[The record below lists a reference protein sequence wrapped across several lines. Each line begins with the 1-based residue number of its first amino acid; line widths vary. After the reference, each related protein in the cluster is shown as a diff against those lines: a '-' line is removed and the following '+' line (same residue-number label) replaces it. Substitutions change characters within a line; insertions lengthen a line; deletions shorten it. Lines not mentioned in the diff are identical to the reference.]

1 MKYGKALFGKNIEV
15 PDAMAKLRI
24 ISNQEIPMVA
34 AVILATTT
42 KTSHNVQALE
52 GTSSL

>member
-1 MKYGKALFGKNIEV
+1 MQYGKALFGKNTEL

-24 ISNQEIPMVA
+24 VSNQEIPMVA
-34 AVILATTT
+34 AVILATMT

-52 GTSSL
+52 GASSV